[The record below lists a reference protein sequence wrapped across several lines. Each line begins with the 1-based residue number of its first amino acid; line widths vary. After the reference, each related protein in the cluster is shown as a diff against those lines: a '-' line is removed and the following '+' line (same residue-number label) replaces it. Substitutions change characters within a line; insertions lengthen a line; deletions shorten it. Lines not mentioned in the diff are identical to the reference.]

1 MKRAWIIAALSAV
14 LSWDSVAG
22 TVSQNQAVN
31 ALLGEAVGTPAAM
44 PAIAS
49 VIRARGSLRGIYG
62 VNNPCVRRASAHSRA
77 VALAAWQ
84 GSATNDAS
92 RGCHYFGCGTDS
104 AYFIRIGLHEKFS
117 IGTGKNAIY
126 FWDK

>member
-1 MKRAWIIAALSAV
+1 MKRTCIIAALSAV

-22 TVSQNQAVN
+22 TVSQNQAVD

-62 VNNPCVRRASAHSRA
+62 VSNPCVRRASARSRA
-77 VALAAWQ
+77 VALSAWI

-92 RGCHYFGCGTDS
+92 RGCRYFGCGTDS
-104 AYFIRIGLHEKFS
+104 AYFIRIGLHEKFT
-117 IGTGKNAIY
+117 IGTGKNAIH
-126 FWDK
+126 FWNK